1 MYIKYNAK
9 IYDLIYSNLKEKYVI
24 TTYCEEKVDE
34 TFYKM
39 WDYYAKDYVE
49 IDPNIQDIYDVDFYV
64 TYTDDSETLKH
75 GEPVTRWNINKMG
88 MLYRKPDMEKGEVGL
103 HLPHDSWSDD
113 WIQDDKYSCSKIVDL
128 YDCSDYTVVYTYSV
142 KDGKKLDEPLV
153 EEVVMTAEDF
163 LQERLKYR
171 LTKI

>member
-1 MYIKYNAK
+1 MYI
-9 IYDLIYSNLKEKYVI
+9 IYKGLIYRYRLTDNELL
-24 TTYCEEKVDE
+24 TYCVNKIDDTFSEEE
-34 TFYKM
+34 GIFYKSI
-39 WDYYAKDYVE
+39 DNT
-49 IDPNIQDIYDVDFYV
+49 DPNIQDIYDVDFYV

-88 MLYRKPDMEKGEVGL
+88 MLYRNPDMEKGEVGL

-128 YDCSDYTVVYTYSV
+128 YDCSDYTVIYTYSV
-142 KDGKKLDEPLV
+142 KDGKKLDEPLI